1 MTAETQRQCAD
12 DPRAT
17 FPHLS
22 IDQLAGYECPLC
34 FRRDPDV
41 PIPHL
46 GINVFACGTPPRAGS
61 EPCAVQLGFRPE
73 DGWQGARQ

>member
-1 MTAETQRQCAD
+1 MAHQPPATEGDGRTLLCAD

-22 IDQLAGYECPLC
+22 AEQLAGEECVVCWRPN
-34 FRRDPDV
+34 PDV

-46 GINVFACGTPPRAGS
+46 GGQVFACGTPPREGS
-61 EPCAVQLGFRPE
+61 QPCGSARVQPG
-73 DGWQGARQ
+73 